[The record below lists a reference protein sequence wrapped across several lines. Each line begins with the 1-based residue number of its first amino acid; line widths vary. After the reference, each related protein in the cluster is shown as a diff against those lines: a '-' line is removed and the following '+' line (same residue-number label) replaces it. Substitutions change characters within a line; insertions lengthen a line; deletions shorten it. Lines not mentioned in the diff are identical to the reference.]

1 MGEGL
6 PAGNGIGRDWVTG
19 WRKRLFFFFFSFAV
33 SLARGEMGPCEAV
46 MFCEGYRPVL
56 VPV

>member
-19 WRKRLFFFFFSFAV
+19 WRKRLFFFFSFAV

-46 MFCEGYRPVL
+46 MFCGGYRPVL

>member
-1 MGEGL
+1 VGEGL

-19 WRKRLFFFFFSFAV
+19 WRKRLFFFFSFAV

-46 MFCEGYRPVL
+46 MFCGGYRPVL